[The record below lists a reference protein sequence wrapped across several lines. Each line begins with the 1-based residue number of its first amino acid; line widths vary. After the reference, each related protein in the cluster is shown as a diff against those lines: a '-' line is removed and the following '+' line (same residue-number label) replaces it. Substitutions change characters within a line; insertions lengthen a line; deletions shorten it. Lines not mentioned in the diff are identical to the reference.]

1 MNLLVIT
8 TLFVSYG
15 AQGPTI
21 ALAQSARLDPGANPL
36 LAAER
41 LSEAPTPKPT
51 PKPRAA
57 MRGCAGPQVT
67 FEISG
72 RTNNH
77 IIHMVNMLVFSQA
90 MNYTLY
96 MPASVSPIL
105 RHFNLSAMKDKFCI
119 AETPVPNAIRVS
131 VSVSF
136 YRRHEVFSTIPKSTL
151 RSAILLLTR
160 NPGPHILSALRPY
173 CSVTAAVHL
182 RNLEGSCEARCQKNS
197 IPPDMC
203 DPTDE
208 FIERSLTNC
217 SLSHFFLASDHQLPD
232 AEKRIAKRFQA
243 RQYAPAGDSKI
254 ARQIAVLVDLMVLSI
269 AASRDCAVL
278 HPMST
283 FTGNAW
289 SMRGNAE
296 HWCAH
301 KSLDDAHADD

>member
-67 FEISG
+67 FKTFG

-77 IIHMVNMLVFSQA
+77 IIYMVNMLIFSQA

-105 RHFNLSAMKDKFCI
+105 RHFNTSAMKDKFCV
-119 AETPVPNAIRVS
+119 AETPLPHAIRVE
-131 VSVSF
+131 VSISF
-136 YRRHEVFSTIPKSTL
+136 YRRHEVFSTVPDSTL

-243 RQYAPAGDSKI
+243 RQYANADST
-254 ARQIAVLVDLMVLSI
+254 IAVLVDLMVLSI

>member
-182 RNLEGSCEARCQKNS
+182 RKYTNQCEARCRTKGV
-197 IPPDMC
+197 PTDMC

-217 SLSHFFLASDHQLPD
+217 SLSDFFLASDHGLPET
-232 AEKRIAKRFQA
+232 EKRIAKRFQA

>member
-1 MNLLVIT
+1 MNLLIIT

-57 MRGCAGPQVT
+57 MRGCAGPKVT
-67 FEISG
+67 FEING
-72 RTNNH
+72 QTNNH
-77 IIHMVNMLVFSQA
+77 IINIVNMLVFSQA

-105 RHFNLSAMKDKFCI
+105 RHFNTSAMKNKFCI
-119 AETPVPNAIRVS
+119 AETPLPHAIRVNS
-131 VSVSF
+131 SISF
-136 YRRHEVFSTIPKSTL
+136 YRRHEVFSTVPDSTF

-182 RNLEGSCEARCQKNS
+182 RNYPQCEARCRRKHA
-197 IPPDMC
+197 PPDMC

-217 SLSHFFLASDHQLPD
+217 SLSDFFLASDHGLPD

-243 RQYAPAGDSKI
+243 RQYAHADSKI
-254 ARQIAVLVDLMVLSI
+254 AVQIAVLVDLMVLSI
-269 AASRDCAVL
+269 AASRDCALLNPV
-278 HPMST
+278 SS
-283 FTGNAW
+283 FTGNAL
-289 SMRGNAE
+289 SMRGNVE

-301 KSLDDAHADD
+301 KSLDDAHAGD

>member
-1 MNLLVIT
+1 
-8 TLFVSYG
+8 
-15 AQGPTI
+15 
-21 ALAQSARLDPGANPL
+21 
-36 LAAER
+36 
-41 LSEAPTPKPT
+41 
-51 PKPRAA
+51 

-67 FEISG
+67 FETTG

-77 IIHMVNMLVFSQA
+77 IIHIVNMLVFSQA

-96 MPASVSPIL
+96 MPASVSYIL
-105 RHFNLSAMKDKFCI
+105 RQFNTSAMKDKFCV
-119 AETPVPNAIRVS
+119 AETPLPHAIRVNS
-131 VSVSF
+131 SISF
-136 YRRHEVFSTIPKSTL
+136 YRRHEVFSNDAYPGGFEVFSTVPDSTF

-182 RNLEGSCEARCQKNS
+182 RNYPQCEARCRRKHA
-197 IPPDMC
+197 PTGMC

-217 SLSHFFLASDHQLPD
+217 SLSDFFLASDHGLPD

-243 RQYAPAGDSKI
+243 RQYAHADSKI
-254 ARQIAVLVDLMVLSI
+254 AARIAVLVDLMVLSI
-269 AASRDCAVL
+269 AASRDCALLNPV
-278 HPMST
+278 SS
-283 FTGNAW
+283 FTRNAL

-301 KSLDDAHADD
+301 KSLDDAHAGD